1 MSSKQKNQSLSSKK
15 SISSK
20 ENIRTKCVTTN
31 LKESQED
38 DNSKVV
44 EDGEIRANGTTSNT
58 KEDNVQIKDPNP
70 DIFT

>member
-20 ENIRTKCVTTN
+20 ENIRTKCGTAN